1 MPVLYLKKCPDS
13 IIKQNEFIA
22 CKLATEDIDNSNI
35 DYVVSSKI
43 LGCKKECPLMKE
55 YISYLK
61 ELDYS
66 VGKFSFETNEYLVNN
81 AHLIN
86 ERLFRMCRY

>member
-1 MPVLYLKKCPDS
+1 
-13 IIKQNEFIA
+13 
-22 CKLATEDIDNSNI
+22 
-35 DYVVSSKI
+35 
-43 LGCKKECPLMKE
+43 MKE

-86 ERLFRMCRY
+86 EKHLGCIDINGEMVYLDRLFSENEINLFDDSFGLYINLDSLLKEK